1 MILHI
6 IFDDSSAI
14 YSNIYR
20 ENKITYG
27 GYVEIMVT
35 TEVYIVPVSFYFT
48 TDGKS
53 LSHRL
58 LHLVEL

>member
-1 MILHI
+1 MILHVI
-6 IFDDSSAI
+6 SDDSSAI
-14 YSNIYR
+14 DSNIYR

-35 TEVYIVPVSFYFT
+35 TEVYKVPVRFYFT
-48 TDGKS
+48 TQGRS